1 MKNVDFIIVGQ
12 GIAGSCLASTL
23 IEKGKSVVIFDNPNH
38 NKASHVAAGM
48 MNPVVF
54 RRFTTSWKAI
64 EALPFSKEFYR
75 HHETKFGKKMLH
87 EKSMLKVLA
96 NEQEI
101 DFWKDCAKKPDMV
114 PFLNPEPMVLSE
126 EFNGVTVGEVNQ
138 TAHLDVPLWLNALKD
153 DWKTKNIYFEEDFD
167 YAELNQSGDLLK
179 YKEIKAEKIVF
190 CEGIK
195 AGENPLFPKLEFKP
209 AKGELLEISAEAST
223 LTKILKKGIFIL
235 PKSDN
240 KFLVGATYEWKDL
253 EPIPTEKGEKELR
266 QKLENVFT
274 APYSINKKLAGIRPT
289 VPDRRALIGFH
300 PSDKR
305 LSVFNGLGTKGVLL
319 GPYLAHYFT
328 DKLIQ
333 NDYDL
338 DPEVDVSRF
347 W

>member
-1 MKNVDFIIVGQ
+1 MKNIDFIIVGQ

-23 IEKGKSVVIFDNPNH
+23 IAKGKSVVIFDNPDH

-64 EALPFSKEFYR
+64 EALPFSKDFYR
-75 HHETKFGKKMLH
+75 KHEADFGLKMLH

-96 NEQEI
+96 NKQEI
-101 DFWKDCAKKPDMV
+101 DFWIDCAKKPDMV
-114 PFLNPEPMVLSE
+114 PFLNPEPITLSE
-126 EFNGVTVGEVNQ
+126 EFKGVTVGEVNQ
-138 TAHLDVPLWLNALKD
+138 TAHLDVPLWLNAVKE
-153 DWKTKNIYFEEDFD
+153 DWIAKGIYFNEDFD
-167 YAELNQSGDLLK
+167 YSALNQTSEKLQ
-179 YKEIKAEKIVF
+179 YKDITADKIVF

-209 AKGELLEISAEAST
+209 AKGELMEISAEAST
-223 LTKILKKGIFIL
+223 LTKILKKGIFVL

-253 EPIPTEKGEKELR
+253 EPVPTEKGENELR

-274 APYSINKKLAGIRPT
+274 AAYTINKKLAGIRPT

-300 PSDKR
+300 PTDNR

-319 GPYLAHYFT
+319 GPYLADYFS

-333 NDYDL
+333 NDFDL